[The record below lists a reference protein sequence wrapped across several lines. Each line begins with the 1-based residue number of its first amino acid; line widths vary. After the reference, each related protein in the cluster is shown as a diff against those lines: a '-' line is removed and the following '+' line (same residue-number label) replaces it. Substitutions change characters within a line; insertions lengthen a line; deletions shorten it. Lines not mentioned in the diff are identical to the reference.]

1 MIILKFIV
9 DVIGQYSIFEW
20 LLCCVLILKL
30 THISDFFH
38 SISKASLGSGKN
50 VQHSFCKV
58 GQQPDQGG
66 RHQVVPGKVRRC
78 HRVQP
83 GQVDQENHCSRWTYV
98 KKTFIMNSSMCVVE
112 TPKKRFISVKS
123 CKSPLSVLKT
133 HRFSPSKHLL
143 SLMINVDRIHK
154 FQYHIE
160 VAFTDLRELHF
171 MTRSMVNSV
180 TDFFISESPD
190 IPDFLVKLEII
201 AIEQDYF
208 GQFLKEYIAEEFG
221 IPSEFS
227 FCVVAI
233 LNYMKLFNIS
243 VKDALCDFFSV
254 HSRNSLKLLL

>member
-1 MIILKFIV
+1 
-9 DVIGQYSIFEW
+9 
-20 LLCCVLILKL
+20 
-30 THISDFFH
+30 
-38 SISKASLGSGKN
+38 
-50 VQHSFCKV
+50 
-58 GQQPDQGG
+58 
-66 RHQVVPGKVRRC
+66 
-78 HRVQP
+78 
-83 GQVDQENHCSRWTYV
+83 V

-123 CKSPLSVLKT
+123 CKSPLSVLKA

-143 SLMINVDRIHK
+143 SLMNNVDRIHK

-171 MTRSMVNSV
+171 MTRSMVHSV

-190 IPDFLVKLEII
+190 
-201 AIEQDYF
+201 IEQDYF

-254 HSRNSLKLLL
+254 HSRNSLKLLLRRCILDI